1 VNEFIGQ
8 YQYVIAWSVYI
19 SSGLL
24 FSLFW
29 WKITTLVAHRGWRE
43 LLRGVSLVVLYTP
56 WFTSEAHEHLAPA
69 IVVVLMDLLLGTS
82 DNGLAGS
89 LALLLATAAM
99 LAALIGRRYLASRR
113 HQGG

>member
-19 SSGLL
+19 GCGLI
-24 FSLFW
+24 FSLSW
-29 WKITTLVAHRGWRE
+29 WKVTSLLKHRGWRD
-43 LLRGVSLVVLYTP
+43 LLRGVSLVVIYTP

-69 IVVVLMDLLLGTS
+69 IVVVLMDLLLGSS

-89 LALLLATAAM
+89 LTLLVATATM
-99 LAALIGRRYLASRR
+99 LAALIGRRYLTAGR